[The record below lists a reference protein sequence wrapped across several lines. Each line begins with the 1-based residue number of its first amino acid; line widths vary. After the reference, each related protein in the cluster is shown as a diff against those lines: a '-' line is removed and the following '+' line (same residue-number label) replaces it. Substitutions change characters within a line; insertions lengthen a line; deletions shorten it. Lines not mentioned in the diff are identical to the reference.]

1 MGLLDVL
8 IPRRTRAAVQEVAA
22 SAPNVF
28 REYELERIEYE
39 REITI
44 RERVSS
50 QVAYSKHLHRMKPAN
65 GYNRRGWEPNVQGPL
80 WGDFT
85 VDAASAD
92 EHVRQRLQLSRERS
106 RALERTNPYAKRFFS
121 LYLSNVIGEEGLQLK
136 PGVTMLQ
143 NGTQVPDDLAN
154 RRLREEWDA
163 WGKEGN
169 CTLDGELS
177 WRDVEDLLAIS
188 WQRDG
193 EALLRIRRVRD
204 ANRWG
209 IVVEPIE
216 ADRLDISL
224 CTMIGENEIR
234 MGIEFERNT
243 RRILAYHLLTV
254 HPGDRSISHVSQR
267 YERVPADEIVHL
279 YSRERIGQSRGT
291 PRMEAAMARLQMLGG
306 YEEAEVVAARAGS
319 SKFGVVTTETGAE
332 YEGDD
337 IEGEPG
343 TGGTDD
349 VAFSDFQQGTVEQLG
364 RGQKFEL
371 VNPTHPTTQYGSA
384 VKSFLRG
391 VASALPTGYN
401 SLANDLEGVNYSSLR
416 HATLEE
422 RDQWKREQ
430 RHFARQVST
439 RVYLAWLEMAL
450 LTGALQPLQS
460 SSFDRYTA
468 VRWVGKRWMWIDPLK
483 EAQGNAASLPIYA
496 KTVTEIAEERGR
508 TVIDIAREIQ
518 SERQVFDSFG
528 IEHPLDRMDAQNG
541 NAAPAAD
548 SGADA

>member
-1 MGLLDVL
+1 MGFLDLL
-8 IPRRTRAAVQEVAA
+8 IPKRTREAAAAVTTAA
-22 SAPNVF
+22 AGNVWVEF
-28 REYELERIEYE
+28 E
-39 REITI
+39 RELVF
-44 RERVSS
+44 RERVSA
-50 QVAYSKHLHRMKPAN
+50 QVAYSQHIHARKPAN

-85 VDAASAD
+85 VDSASAD
-92 EHVRQRLQLSRERS
+92 EHVRQRLQISRERS

-121 LYLSNVIGEEGLQLK
+121 LYLSNVIGEDGLQLK
-136 PGVTMLQ
+136 PGVTRLDAS
-143 NGTQVPDDLAN
+143 GTLIPDDLAN

-163 WGKEGN
+163 WGLEGN
-169 CTLDGELS
+169 CTLDGGLS
-177 WRDVEDLLAIS
+177 WRDVEDLLAVS

-193 EALLRIRRVRD
+193 EALLRLRRIKE

-209 IVVEPIE
+209 FLVEPIE
-216 ADRLDISL
+216 SDRLDVSL
-224 CTMIGENEIR
+224 CTMAGENEIR

-243 RRILAYHLLTV
+243 RRIVAYHLLTV
-254 HPGDRSISHVSQR
+254 HPGDRAISHVSQR
-267 YERVPADEIVHL
+267 YERVPAEDIVHL
-279 YSRERIGQSRGT
+279 FSRERIGQSRGT

-319 SKFGVVTTETGAE
+319 SKFGVVTTETGSE

-343 TGGTDD
+343 SGGTDD

-439 RVYLAWLEMAL
+439 RVFRAWLDMAL
-450 LTGALQPLQS
+450 LTGALQPLQT

-468 VRWVGKRWMWIDPLK
+468 VRWVGKRWTWIDPLK
-483 EAQGNAASLPIYA
+483 EAQGNQASLPIYA

-508 TVIDIAREIQ
+508 TVVDIAREIQ

-528 IEHPLDRMDAQNG
+528 IEHPLDRMQQAQNG
-541 NAAPAAD
+541 NAGTPPD
-548 SGADA
+548 SGSDTGADA

>member
-8 IPRRTRAAVQEVAA
+8 LPKRTREAVEAVGTAATA
-22 SAPNVF
+22 NVWVDF
-28 REYELERIEYE
+28 E
-39 REITI
+39 RELVF
-44 RERVSS
+44 RERVSA
-50 QVAYSKHLHRMKPAN
+50 QVAYSQHMHRTKPAN

-80 WGDFT
+80 WGDFGL
-85 VDAASAD
+85 DSASAD
-92 EHVRQRLQLSRERS
+92 EQIRLRLKISRERS
-106 RALERTNPYAKRFFS
+106 RQLERTNPYAKRFFS

-136 PGVTMLQ
+136 PKVTRLDSSSGSVQ
-143 NGTQVPDDLAN
+143 SVPDDLAN

-163 WGKEGN
+163 WGQEGN
-169 CTLDGELS
+169 CTLDGALS
-177 WRDVEDLLAIS
+177 WRDVEDLMAVS

-193 EALLRIRRVRD
+193 EALLRIRRIKD

-224 CTMIGENEIR
+224 CQMQGENEIR
-234 MGIEFERNT
+234 MGIEFERST
-243 RRILAYHLLTV
+243 RRIVAYHLLTV

-279 YSRERIGQSRGT
+279 YSRDRIGQSRGT
-291 PRMEAAMARLQMLGG
+291 PRLEAAMARLQMLGG
-306 YEEAEVVAARAGS
+306 YEEAEVVAARAAS
-319 SKFGVVTTETGAE
+319 SKFGVITTESGAE

-343 TGGTDD
+343 SGGNDS

-364 RGQKFEL
+364 KGQSFAL
-371 VNPTHPTTQYGSA
+371 VDPTHPTTQYGTA

-391 VASALPTGYN
+391 VSSALPTGYN

-416 HATLEE
+416 HATIEE

-439 RVYLAWLEMAL
+439 RVYLAWLDTSL
-450 LTGALQPLQS
+450 LNGALQPLQAS
-460 SSFDRYTA
+460 SYDRYTQ

-508 TVIDIAREIQ
+508 TVIDIAQEIQ
-518 SERQVFDSFG
+518 AERQVFDSFG
-528 IEHPLDRMDAQNG
+528 IEHPLDRLSASNG
-541 NAAPAAD
+541 APPPAAD
-548 SGADA
+548 PGADA